1 MIKRGGAPLPSAAPD
16 LPQRV
21 FSPIA
26 GDYDT
31 PAVVLSLGRY
41 RAWHRFLISRLNLSP
56 AARVLDMATGT
67 GSIALDLHQRGFEV
81 VACDVTR
88 AMLRRAQGRADRS
101 DAYLNLVEC
110 TAEAAP
116 FRDSSFD
123 AITFAYLLRYVHDV
137 PGTLESLGR
146 LLRPGGTMASLDFA
160 VPHGIWHPLWRL
172 YTAVVLPTGGRLF
185 SRDWQRVGA
194 FLGPSIRE
202 FDHRWPEDRL
212 LSAWRDAGFANVRSR
227 RLTVGGAVVIWGTRR

>member
-1 MIKRGGAPLPSAAPD
+1 MRKSGGAPLPSQAPD

-26 GDYDT
+26 RDYDT
-31 PAVVLSLGRY
+31 PAVVLSLFRY
-41 RAWHRFLISRLNLSP
+41 RAWHRFLLSRLNLPP

-67 GSIALDLHQRGFEV
+67 GSIALDLHQRGSEV

-101 DAYLNLVEC
+101 DAQLDLVEC
-110 TAEAAP
+110 TAESAP

-172 YTAVVLPTGGRLF
+172 YTAVVLPTAGRLF

-194 FLGPSIRE
+194 FLGPNIRD
-202 FDHRWPEDRL
+202 FDRRWPEDKL
-212 LSAWRDAGFANVRSR
+212 LSAWRDAGFKNVRSR